1 MNQLIINKEKV
12 LEKFRIITEKRDLIW
27 FDLQEKSDKKYKL

>member
-27 FDLQEKSDKKYKL
+27 FDLQEKSGRNY